1 MKQKAIL
8 AILSLVAIFILAAC
22 TAQVQ
27 KTVQVEKP
35 QIQQPAEPAAPSA
48 PQATAPAGPASD
60 STAIPADTSNPALG
74 SDTIKNTVGE
84 VNPAPDGQVSAPVKE
99 FTMSAKK
106 WEFNPPRIEVNKGD
120 SVVLKITS
128 TDVAHGFN
136 LPDFNIREDLNP
148 GQEVTIRFV
157 ADKTGTFNF
166 YCDIF
171 CGAGHR
177 EMTGELIVR

>member
-8 AILSLVAIFILAAC
+8 AILSLVAIFILTAC

-48 PQATAPAGPASD
+48 PQATAPTEPVVA
-60 STAIPADTSNPALG
+60 TAPVKTTPSLG
-74 SDTIKNTVGE
+74 SDTIKNTIGE
-84 VNPAPDGQVSAPVKE
+84 VNPASDGQVSSPVKE
-99 FTMSAKK
+99 FTMTAKK

-171 CGAGHR
+171 CGAGHK